1 LHLAWIFISIFV
13 LAAKVSAFE
22 PHIAKYSLSI
32 NGISIAEEV
41 RTLHKIDGGYFY
53 TANAKTSGLVGLIKN
68 YSISAKSSFN
78 LNANGVDS
86 SSYQIMEQDDNNVTE
101 NFVVDI
107 NSKLNTV
114 VSGLTKTQPKVE
126 KWTTNGS
133 NVNDPLSLFLAI
145 SFDLKN
151 KPEKKNLSYQVADGK
166 SLETYQCSVMSN
178 QLIDINNKPTSVIRV
193 DISKKSGDKIEVYYL
208 SEYMYL
214 PVLIKKDKGNEKY
227 EYKIKDYEISEVKKL
242 QVTF

>member
-178 QLIDINNKPTSVIRV
+178 QLIDINNKPTSVIKV

>member
-86 SSYQIMEQDDNNVTE
+86 SGYQVIEQDNNNVVK

-114 VSGLTKTQPKVE
+114 VSEPTKTKSNVK

-133 NVNDPLSLFLAI
+133 NINDPLSLFLAI

-151 KPEKKNLSYQVADGK
+151 KPKEKNLYYQVADGK
-166 SLETYQCSVMSN
+166 SLDIYQCSVMSN
-178 QLIDINNKPTSVIRV
+178 QLIDINNKPTNVIRV
-193 DISKKSGDKIEVYYL
+193 DISEKSGDKIEVYYL
-208 SEYMYL
+208 SKYMYL
-214 PVLIKKDKGNEKY
+214 PVLIKKDKGDEKY
-227 EYKIKDYEISEVKKL
+227 EYKIKDYKISEVQKL